1 MAVSEVAVVSE
12 PAITAIR
19 PSERMIDMEGF
30 TGSNPSSSVFNV
42 RHDKHDDKSF
52 VNSKNQML
60 TR

>member
-19 PSERMIDMEGF
+19 PSERMIGMEGF
-30 TGSNPSSSVFNV
+30 TGSKPSSSVFNA
-42 RHDKHDDKSF
+42 RHDKQDDKSL
-52 VNSKNQML
+52 VNRKNQML